1 MVGAAVKMA
10 TEIVFGKHP
19 VMEVLR
25 AGRRR
30 VETIF
35 HVPET
40 AHRLKDVLDLAR
52 QKGVPIKPAGMH
64 QLDRRTQGAVHQ
76 GILAVVDPIPL
87 HTLDFFIELVKSKTR
102 TPAVVVMDSIE
113 DPHNFG
119 AVLRSAE
126 TLGLAG
132 AIFPKDRSCDI
143 NSTVV
148 KSSAG
153 ATEHL
158 DFCRVTNISE
168 TLKVLRNEGFYSVAA
183 EADGE
188 ISLPDFKATYPLAI
202 VIGSEGKGVRPLVRR
217 NCDSSVKIP
226 LFGNVES
233 LNVSSASAIIFYEV
247 SKGFEKN

>member
-1 MVGAAVKMA
+1 MA

-25 AGRRR
+25 AGKRR

-35 HVPET
+35 HVPES
-40 AHRLKDVLDLAR
+40 AQRLKDVLDFA
-52 QKGVPIKPAGMH
+52 QKKGIPLKTAGNH

-76 GILAVVDPIPL
+76 GILAVVEPIPL
-87 HTLDFFIELVKSKTR
+87 HELDFFIDLVKSKTT
-102 TPAVVVMDSIE
+102 TPVVVAMDSIE

-126 TLGLAG
+126 TLGVAG

-153 ATEHL
+153 ATEHM

-168 TLKVLRNEGFYSVAA
+168 TLRRLRKEGFYAVAA

-188 ISLPDFKATYPLAI
+188 VSLPDFEPQFPLVV
-202 VIGSEGKGVRPLVRR
+202 VIGSEGRGVRPLVRK
-217 NCDSSVKIP
+217 NCDTAVKIP
-226 LFGNVES
+226 ILGKLDS
-233 LNVSSASAIIFYEV
+233 LNVSSASAIIFYEI
-247 SKGFEKN
+247 SKRLSR

>member
-1 MVGAAVKMA
+1 MA
-10 TEIVFGKHP
+10 TEIVFGRHP

-35 HVPET
+35 HAPET
-40 AHRLKDVLDLAR
+40 AQRLKDVLELAR
-52 QKGVPIKPAGMH
+52 QKGVPIKHAGMH
-64 QLDRRTQGAVHQ
+64 QLDRRTQGGVHQ
-76 GILAVVDPIPL
+76 GILAVVDPIQA
-87 HTLDFFIELVKSKTR
+87 HTLDFFVELVRSKTP
-102 TPAVVVMDSIE
+102 TPVVVVMDSIE

-126 TLGLAG
+126 TMGIAG
-132 AIFPKDRSCDI
+132 VIFPKDRSCDV

-168 TLKVLRNEGFYSVAA
+168 TLKALRKEGFYSVAA

-188 ISLPDFKATYPLAI
+188 TNLPDFKATYPLAV
-202 VIGSEGKGVRPLVRR
+202 VIGSEGKGVRPLVRK
-217 NCDSSVKIP
+217 NCDSSVRIP
-226 LFGNVES
+226 LFGRVES
-233 LNVSSASAIIFYEV
+233 LNVSSASAIIFYEI
-247 SKGFEKN
+247 SKGFKKS

>member
-1 MVGAAVKMA
+1 MVGAPIMS
-10 TEIVFGKHP
+10 TEIVFGRHP

-25 AGRRR
+25 AGKRK

-35 HVPET
+35 HVPES
-40 AHRLKDVLDLAR
+40 AHRLKDVLDFAA
-52 QKGVPIKPAGMH
+52 QKKIPIKTAGNH
-64 QLDRRTQGAVHQ
+64 QLDRRTQGGLHQ
-76 GILAVVDPIPL
+76 GLMAVVEPIPL
-87 HTLDFFIELVKSKTR
+87 HTLDFFVELVRSKKKN
-102 TPAVVVMDSIE
+102 PVVVVMDSIE

-168 TLKVLRNEGFYSVAA
+168 TLKTLRNEGFYSVAA

-188 ISLPDFKATYPLAI
+188 INLPDFKPTFPLAI

-217 NCDSSVKIP
+217 NCDSSVRIP
-226 LFGNVES
+226 LFGNVS
-233 LNVSSASAIIFYEV
+233 SMNVSSASAIIFYEV
-247 SKGFEKN
+247 SKGFGGE